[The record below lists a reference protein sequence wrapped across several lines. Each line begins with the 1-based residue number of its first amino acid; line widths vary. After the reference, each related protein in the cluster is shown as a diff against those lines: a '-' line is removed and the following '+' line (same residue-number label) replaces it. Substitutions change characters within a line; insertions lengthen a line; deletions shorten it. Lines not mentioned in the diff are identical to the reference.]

1 VGVPVDIDER
11 SSLLKKHAVVTSCSI
26 YETAA
31 GFGVLAANE
40 AGLVAHHLP
49 FGAATRAD
57 ALELIA
63 TTHPHSV
70 LGGSVAANGAELMT
84 GYFAGER
91 PIFELPLVLD
101 GFTPFQK
108 EVYRVVAQIPYGK
121 ALTYA
126 EVAAACGAPRGARA
140 IGGAMA
146 KNPLPI
152 LIPCHR
158 VVGASGVMT
167 GFTAPG
173 GIDSKR
179 ELLLME
185 GCVFNAKGGLQLVLQ
200 AGL

>member
-1 VGVPVDIDER
+1 MKNTAP
-11 SSLLKKHAVVTSCSI
+11 ATSCSI
-26 YETAA
+26 YQTAA

-63 TTHPHSV
+63 TRYPRS
-70 LGGSVAANGAELMT
+70 LFGGSLDGRAADLM
-84 GYFAGER
+84 GKYFAGEELE
-91 PIFELPLVLD
+91 FDLPLVLD

-108 EVYRVVAQIPYGK
+108 KVYRVVAQIPYGK
-121 ALTYA
+121 VLSYG
-126 EVAAACGAPRGARA
+126 EVAAACGSPGGARA

-146 KNPLPI
+146 SNPLPV
-152 LIPCHR
+152 LVPCHR
-158 VVGASGVMT
+158 VVGTGGVMT

-173 GIDSKR
+173 DVGSKR

-185 GCVFNAKGGLQLVLQ
+185 GCVFNAKGGL
-200 AGL
+200 AGGAAGRVMNRISTSALD